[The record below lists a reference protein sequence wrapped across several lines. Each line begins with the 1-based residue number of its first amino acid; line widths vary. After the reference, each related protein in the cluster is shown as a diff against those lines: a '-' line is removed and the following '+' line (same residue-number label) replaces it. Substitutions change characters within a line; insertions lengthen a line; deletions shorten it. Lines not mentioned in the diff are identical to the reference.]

1 MAKRKKSGR
10 PTDDANADQDR
21 AADAG
26 QPGKQSTAGYFRR
39 VFEENPQLLNER
51 SNRALLQRWLADH
64 PGEKVSGSVKAG
76 LSNIKSALRSRG
88 RKTAARKGST
98 APQGPGSGERP
109 GAQRPRPRLRGLAPL
124 EEAIDEC
131 LMLARATDREGLEVV
146 IGLLLRA
153 RRRVVWKMG
162 QPE

>member
-10 PTDDANADQDR
+10 PIDGANAGQDR
-21 AADAG
+21 AADAS
-26 QPGKQSTAGYFRR
+26 QPGKESTAGYFRR
-39 VFEENPQLLNER
+39 VFQENPQLLNER

-76 LSNIKSALRSRG
+76 LSNIKSVLRSRG

-98 APQGPGSGERP
+98 DPRGPGSGERP
-109 GAQRPRPRLRGLAPL
+109 GGQRPHHRQRGLAPL

-146 IGLLLRA
+146 IDLLRRA
-153 RRRVVWKMG
+153 RNQVVWKMG

>member
-10 PTDDANADQDR
+10 PIDGFNADQDS
-21 AADAG
+21 AADVG

-39 VFEENPQLLNER
+39 LFEENPQLLNER

-76 LSNIKSALRSRG
+76 LSNIKSVLRSRG
-88 RKTAARKGST
+88 RKSAARKGST
-98 APQGPGSGERP
+98 APEGAGRGERP
-109 GAQRPRPRLRGLAPL
+109 GGQRLRPRGLAPL

-131 LMLARATDREGLEVV
+131 LMLARATDRVGLEVV
-146 IGLLLRA
+146 IGLLRRA
-153 RRRVVWKMG
+153 RNQVVWKMG